1 MSEVVTIAYDAVN
14 AILHKPSVAAKL
26 EVQSALSYMV
36 DGAENALAFKQK
48 KWDGRN
54 SFFIY
59 AKSSFPAGFVHLV
72 TERLRQKGYQVKLAR
87 RPLPEPLGPRRPV
100 VDSFGYEERYDY
112 QPEVVDRLVKHGQI
126 IAQVATGGGKCL
138 GKDTPVLMY
147 DGSIKMVQD
156 VVKGDLLMGPDS
168 TPRTVLSTCVGHSPL
183 YRVTPVKGDAYVV
196 NDAHILS
203 LKKTSRGYQGKN
215 RDGEKYPK
223 GEIVNINVEDYIKQ
237 HNTFK
242 HTHKGWR
249 TGVDFKTAAPL
260 SVDPYLLG
268 TILGDG
274 SIKGSVNV
282 TTMDAETVAM
292 LNEQAK
298 VWGLT
303 CNVITKKD
311 NRASTI
317 YLTSG
322 RTGGKPNPLLSA
334 LRELGFDDSEKSTAK
349 KFIPHAYKTASRADR
364 LELLAG
370 ILDTDGHYDGK
381 CMYLTLK
388 EEALF
393 DDTLFLVRSLG
404 FAAYKANRKKTCR
417 NNGVTGDYFAMTISG
432 DLDQIPVRLERRKA
446 PPRLQKK
453 SHLVTGISVEA
464 IGEGDYYGF
473 ELDGDHLFMLGDFT
487 VTHNTRIARMAYA
500 RINRPT
506 LFLTTRSILMY
517 QMKDAFEELGVN
529 CSVLGGGEFGEVNE
543 KGNLSVRKMC
553 VGMVQTLAQR
563 LEETTV
569 ENEFQ
574 LLYNALT
581 RKQEKEITALKK
593 QLLDA
598 GISGPEI
605 KTRLSRMIDA
615 QQKELEDKAPSMMQK
630 AERKFKEKS
639 LQRAQTIAV
648 LERFEFVILEEA
660 HEASGNSYYEIMRHC
675 KNAHYRL
682 ALTGTPF
689 MRESQES
696 NMRLM
701 ACSGPIA
708 IKISEEMLIERG
720 ILAKPYFK
728 TVELSKN
735 PPKLHIATAWQAAY
749 RLGIVENEERNVK
762 IVNEVLMAMRYG
774 LSTMVLV
781 QHTSHGEKLMKILE
795 MAGVRALYIQGEND
809 QVERKAALKA
819 LANGEIDVLIGTT
832 ILDVGVDVPA
842 VGLII
847 LAGGGKAEVA
857 LRQRIGRGLRAKKLG
872 PNVAFVV
879 DFNDPFNRILREHA
893 AQRLE
898 IIKQTKGFNEGI
910 TPEFEYEKL
919 GFKKVA

>member
-87 RPLPEPLGPRRPV
+87 RPLPEPLGPLNPKI
-100 VDSFGYEERYDY
+100 DSFPDDPRYDY
-112 QPEVVDRLVKHGQI
+112 QMETVNRLVKHGQI
-126 IAQVATGGGKCL
+126 VMQGATGCHAKG
-138 GKDTPVLMY
+138 TQVLMY
-147 DGSIKMVQD
+147 NGTFKNVED
-156 VVKGDLLMGPDS
+156 VVEGDVLMGPDS
-168 TPRTVLSTCVGHSPL
+168 FPRNVLKLIRGTDQM
-183 YRVTPVKGDAYVV
+183 YRVKPLRCGNEFIV
-196 NDAHILS
+196 NGEHILS
-203 LKKTSRGYQGKN
+203 LEQTTLPESRLESLNNGRWVNVTVNDYLNKWSKTDRHIHKLHRSRG
-215 RDGEKYPK
+215 
-223 GEIVNINVEDYIKQ
+223 I
-237 HNTFK
+237 
-242 HTHKGWR
+242 
-249 TGVDFKTAAPL
+249 DFDNEQPL
-260 SVDPYLLG
+260 AIEPYLFGLL
-268 TILGDG
+268 LGDG
-274 SIKGSVNV
+274 Y
-282 TTMDAETVAM
+282 M
-292 LNEQAK
+292 
-298 VWGLT
+298 
-303 CNVITKKD
+303 
-311 NRASTI
+311 RASSPTI
-317 YLTSG
+317 TSADPEIETYLLDWADKNECLITIQDKGVPAKQYSIVGYKKGVTSK
-322 RTGGKPNPLLSA
+322 KPNPIGLA
-334 LRELGFDDSEKSTAK
+334 IRELEMDGFTSES
-349 KFIPHAYKTASRADR
+349 KFIPHEYKTASREDR
-364 LELLAG
+364 LQLLAG
-370 ILDTDGHYDGK
+370 LIDTDGHNHND
-381 CMYLTLK
+381 C
-388 EEALF
+388 F
-393 DDTLFLVRSLG
+393 DFITKSTQLGDDVAFLARSLG
-404 FAAYKANRKKTCR
+404 FAVHQSVKTI
-417 NNGVTGDYFAMTISG
+417 NTGRYAGNTFSRLSISG
-432 DLDQIPVRLERRKA
+432 DLSVVPTKIERKKCQIRS
-446 PPRLQKK
+446 QKK
-453 SHLVTGISVEA
+453 DACLTGFKVEHV
-464 IGEGDYYGF
+464 GEGDYYGF
-473 ELDGDHLFMLGDFT
+473 QVDEDNLYLLDDFT
-487 VTHNTRIARMAYA
+487 ITHNCGKSRIARMAYA

-529 CSVLGGGEFGEVNE
+529 CSVLGDGEFGEVNE

-728 TVELSKN
+728 TVELGKN

>member
-1 MSEVVTIAYDAVN
+1 
-14 AILHKPSVAAKL
+14 
-26 EVQSALSYMV
+26 
-36 DGAENALAFKQK
+36 
-48 KWDGRN
+48 
-54 SFFIY
+54 
-59 AKSSFPAGFVHLV
+59 
-72 TERLRQKGYQVKLAR
+72 
-87 RPLPEPLGPRRPV
+87 
-100 VDSFGYEERYDY
+100 
-112 QPEVVDRLVKHGQI
+112 
-126 IAQVATGGGKCL
+126 
-138 GKDTPVLMY
+138 
-147 DGSIKMVQD
+147 
-156 VVKGDLLMGPDS
+156 
-168 TPRTVLSTCVGHSPL
+168 
-183 YRVTPVKGDAYVV
+183 
-196 NDAHILS
+196 
-203 LKKTSRGYQGKN
+203 
-215 RDGEKYPK
+215 
-223 GEIVNINVEDYIKQ
+223 
-237 HNTFK
+237 
-242 HTHKGWR
+242 
-249 TGVDFKTAAPL
+249 
-260 SVDPYLLG
+260 
-268 TILGDG
+268 
-274 SIKGSVNV
+274 
-282 TTMDAETVAM
+282 
-292 LNEQAK
+292 
-298 VWGLT
+298 
-303 CNVITKKD
+303 
-311 NRASTI
+311 
-317 YLTSG
+317 
-322 RTGGKPNPLLSA
+322 
-334 LRELGFDDSEKSTAK
+334 
-349 KFIPHAYKTASRADR
+349 
-364 LELLAG
+364 
-370 ILDTDGHYDGK
+370 
-381 CMYLTLK
+381 
-388 EEALF
+388 
-393 DDTLFLVRSLG
+393 
-404 FAAYKANRKKTCR
+404 
-417 NNGVTGDYFAMTISG
+417 
-432 DLDQIPVRLERRKA
+432 
-446 PPRLQKK
+446 
-453 SHLVTGISVEA
+453 
-464 IGEGDYYGF
+464 
-473 ELDGDHLFMLGDFT
+473 
-487 VTHNTRIARMAYA
+487 
-500 RINRPT
+500 
-506 LFLTTRSILMY
+506 MY

-529 CSVLGGGEFGEVNE
+529 CSVLGDGEFGEVNE

>member
-126 IAQVATGGGKCL
+126 IAQVATGGGK
-138 GKDTPVLMY
+138 
-147 DGSIKMVQD
+147 S
-156 VVKGDLLMGPDS
+156 
-168 TPRTVLSTCVGHSPL
+168 
-183 YRVTPVKGDAYVV
+183 
-196 NDAHILS
+196 
-203 LKKTSRGYQGKN
+203 
-215 RDGEKYPK
+215 
-223 GEIVNINVEDYIKQ
+223 
-237 HNTFK
+237 
-242 HTHKGWR
+242 
-249 TGVDFKTAAPL
+249 
-260 SVDPYLLG
+260 
-268 TILGDG
+268 
-274 SIKGSVNV
+274 
-282 TTMDAETVAM
+282 
-292 LNEQAK
+292 
-298 VWGLT
+298 
-303 CNVITKKD
+303 
-311 NRASTI
+311 
-317 YLTSG
+317 
-322 RTGGKPNPLLSA
+322 
-334 LRELGFDDSEKSTAK
+334 
-349 KFIPHAYKTASRADR
+349 
-364 LELLAG
+364 
-370 ILDTDGHYDGK
+370 
-381 CMYLTLK
+381 
-388 EEALF
+388 
-393 DDTLFLVRSLG
+393 
-404 FAAYKANRKKTCR
+404 
-417 NNGVTGDYFAMTISG
+417 
-432 DLDQIPVRLERRKA
+432 
-446 PPRLQKK
+446 
-453 SHLVTGISVEA
+453 
-464 IGEGDYYGF
+464 
-473 ELDGDHLFMLGDFT
+473 
-487 VTHNTRIARMAYA
+487 RIARMAYA

-529 CSVLGGGEFGEVNE
+529 CSVLGDGEFGEVNE

-728 TVELSKN
+728 TVELSKS